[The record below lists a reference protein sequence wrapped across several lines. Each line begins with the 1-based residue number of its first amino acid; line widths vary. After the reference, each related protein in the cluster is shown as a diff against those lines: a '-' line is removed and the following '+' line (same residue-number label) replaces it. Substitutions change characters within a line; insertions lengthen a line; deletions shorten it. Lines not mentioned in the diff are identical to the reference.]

1 MHITTNSKSLWLT
14 TRRAMARYQGTGLIF
29 GPDDASGVRSTHG
42 SSWVCKISSN
52 WRSCSALPRLS
63 VVVVSAIAGRSLS
76 LYPKDARSC
85 SARLP
90 LACLHRILNNVL
102 QDVQSQEAHRCH
114 TQPGCKL
121 HVAVAHEG
129 IEPATK
135 HYPLPMLDTLHM
147 PEYSTSGAASQY
159 KNALYLELVQCTY
172 LWPSMVL
179 RAQIYAS
186 VMVLRISTAL
196 SSTWSPG
203 CRTRCS
209 LAAFIVCSR
218 I

>member
-1 MHITTNSKSLWLT
+1 M
-14 TRRAMARYQGTGLIF
+14 
-29 GPDDASGVRSTHG
+29 
-42 SSWVCKISSN
+42 SS
-52 WRSCSALPRLS
+52 
-63 VVVVSAIAGRSLS
+63 GRSL
-76 LYPKDARSC
+76 LLETKENRNC
-85 SARLP
+85 SVKP
-90 LACLHRILNNVL
+90 LIDCLQRISHSVL
-102 QDVQSQEAHRCH
+102 DGVQSQEAHRRH
-114 TQPGCKL
+114 AQPGCKL